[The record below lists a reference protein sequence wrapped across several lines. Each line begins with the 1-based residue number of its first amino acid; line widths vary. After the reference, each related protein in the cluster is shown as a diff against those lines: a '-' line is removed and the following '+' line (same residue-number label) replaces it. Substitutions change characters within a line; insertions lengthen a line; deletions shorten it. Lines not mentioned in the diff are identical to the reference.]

1 MMKKL
6 SIINLTLIVI
16 FVIIGI
22 SYFFIMQSNY
32 NSQKS
37 FPEEKVIPVPG
48 SLFTILTSPENIEYN
63 FETGNHIYSKANFE
77 LKPEFQDLYDEIG
90 ILASPQ
96 NAAVVY
102 PTFTEAAYAKNGF
115 YDYYKG
121 DCDFSC
127 LTVSILNDF
136 SGEYTSSRA
145 AYQTLT
151 LLGYSSINDIDID
164 QNPSILQNYDKVILL
179 HNEYVTKNEF
189 EAITNHPKVIYLYPN
204 ALYAEVVTDYK
215 SNIITLIQGHGY
227 PEDKINN
234 GFDWEFDNTH
244 PFEYDTSC
252 KNWEFYE
259 ISNGIMLNCFP
270 EYIIFKDKELL
281 KAIKDF

>member
-1 MMKKL
+1 
-6 SIINLTLIVI
+6 
-16 FVIIGI
+16 
-22 SYFFIMQSNY
+22 MQSNY

-37 FPEEKVIPVPG
+37 FPEEKEIQVDG
-48 SLFTILTSPENIEYN
+48 SLFTILASQENLEIDY
-63 FETGNHIYSKANFE
+63 ETKTVTYQKANFE
-77 LKPEFQDLYDEIG
+77 LKPELQDLYDEIG
-90 ILASPQ
+90 ILYSPQ
-96 NAAVVY
+96 NSVVVY

-115 YDYYKG
+115 YDYYNG
-121 DCDFSC
+121 NCDISC

-136 SGEYTSSRA
+136 SGEYSSSRA

-215 SNIITLIQGHGY
+215 NNIVTLVRGHGY
-227 PEDKINN
+227 PEDKILN

-244 PFEYDTSC
+244 PFEYDNSC
-252 KNWEFYE
+252 ENWEFYE
-259 ISNGIMLNCFP
+259 ILNGIMLNCFP